1 MTLIETVIVIT
12 ILGVLAAGIALF
24 IRRPIEGYF
33 DAVRRTELSDIADT
47 TLRRMSRD
55 IRTAL
60 SNSVRTT
67 IAGGA
72 VYLEYLQTSGGGRY
86 RADVDSGGLG
96 NTLDFS
102 AADTAFDVLGPA
114 PVFTGGESIVVFNL
128 GPGFVTADAYSGGNR
143 TTFAGIAGNTISIA
157 SKQFPFPSPGNRF
170 SVVQYPVTYE
180 CTPNLANPAAGT
192 IRRYWNYPISAGQPT
207 PPAGGSNALLANNVA
222 SCSFTYAAVNQRVG
236 LVTLTLGISS
246 ASAPGQFETVQMF
259 HQVHV
264 GNAP

>member
-1 MTLIETVIVIT
+1 MTLIETVIVIS

-55 IRTAL
+55 IRYAL
-60 SNSVRTT
+60 SNSIRTT
-67 IAGGA
+67 TVGTT

-86 RADVDSGGLG
+86 RAEVDSVGGG
-96 NTLDFS
+96 NILDFT
-102 AADTAFDVLGPA
+102 AADTSFDVLGPA

-128 GPGFVTADAYSGGNR
+128 GPGFGTANAYGGGNIA
-143 TTFAGIAGNTISIA
+143 AGATIAGNTITIPLTL
-157 SKQFPFPSPGNRF
+157 FPFPSPGNRF

-180 CTPNLANPAAGT
+180 CIPNALNPAAGS
-192 IRRYWNYPISAGQPT
+192 IRRYWNYGINAAQPT

-222 SCSFTYAAVNQRVG
+222 SCAFSYTPVTQRVG
-236 LVTLTLGISS
+236 LVTLTLGIASL
-246 ASAPGQFETVQMF
+246 SAPGQLETVQLF
-259 HQVHV
+259 HEVHV